1 MKLAEALSLRSSLN
15 DRLTE
20 LQKLLKDCLVVQE
33 GDTPVASPLEVME
46 QINATTD
53 ELRILIYRINMTNS
67 LTVVDDENLTS
78 LLARRDVLKFR
89 SNSIAEA
96 MNAVRSRYDRY
107 SRSEIKFVTTL
118 NPMELREINDSLA
131 KELRLLDLKIQSI
144 GWSTD
149 LIEV

>member
-33 GDTPVASPLEVME
+33 GDKPVASPLEVME

-149 LIEV
+149 LIDV